1 MILARSQFEFA
12 RHLLFPLIPAGCIN
26 LLTGHHRMARG
37 KTHIGAVLLSA
48 LVFLLL
54 CGIVAGEFPELL
66 SLTDNP
72 TNDFTF
78 RRTHD
83 VALPALTNARRQV
96 RAADTNLIDPASD
109 PLFSRLGGFQKAVL
123 FRPPLFILHTVLRT

>member
-1 MILARSQFEFA
+1 M
-12 RHLLFPLIPAGCIN
+12 G
-26 LLTGHHRMARG
+26 RG
-37 KTHIGAVLLSA
+37 RTHIGAVLVSA
-48 LVFLLL
+48 LVFVLL

-83 VALPALTNARRQV
+83 VAVPVLLNARRQV
-96 RAADTNLIDPASD
+96 RAVDTNLIDPAGD
-109 PLFSRLGGFQKAVL
+109 PPLSRPGGFQKAVL